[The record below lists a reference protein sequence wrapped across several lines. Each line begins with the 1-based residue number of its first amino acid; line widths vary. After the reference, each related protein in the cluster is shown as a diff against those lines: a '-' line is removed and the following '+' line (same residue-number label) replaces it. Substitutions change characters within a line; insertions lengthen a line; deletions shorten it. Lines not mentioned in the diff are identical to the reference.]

1 MNNTLE
7 ENQFLTFY
15 LGEECYGI
23 GILNIK
29 EIIEYSGLTN
39 VPLMPEFIPGVIN
52 LRGNVVPVVDLKHKF
67 FKSKIEPDRKTCVI
81 IVELHSQRNGDAKE
95 KTDLGILVESVN
107 EVVSIPGNDIEP
119 APTFG
124 SKIKVDFILG
134 MARQENGFI
143 IILNTEKILNL
154 EELSSL
160 EEGSPVEALVENA

>member
-1 MNNTLE
+1 MNSLE
-7 ENQFLTFY
+7 DNQFLTFY

-23 GILNIK
+23 GILHIK
-29 EIIEYSGLTN
+29 EIIEYSGLTS
-39 VPLMPEFIPGVIN
+39 VPLMPDFIPGVIN

-67 FKSKIEPDRKTCVI
+67 FKQKLEPDRKTCVI
-81 IVELHSQRNGDAKE
+81 IVEIHSSQSGTGKE

-107 EVVSIPGNDIEP
+107 EVISIAVEDIEP

-124 SKIKVDFILG
+124 SRIKVDFIHG

-154 EELSSL
+154 DELTSL
-160 EEGSPVEALVENA
+160 EETHTSEEILQEK

>member
-1 MNNTLE
+1 MNSME
-7 ENQFLTFY
+7 DNQFLTFY

-23 GILNIK
+23 GILHIK
-29 EIIEYSGLTN
+29 EIIEYSGLTT

-81 IVELHSQRNGDAKE
+81 IVEIHSGRDGDRKE

-107 EVVSIPGNDIEP
+107 EVVSIPGSDIEP

-154 EELSSL
+154 EELTSL
-160 EEGSPVEALVENA
+160 EENQPAEALVENA

>member
-1 MNNTLE
+1 ME
-7 ENQFLTFY
+7 DNQFLTFY

-23 GILNIK
+23 GILHIK

-67 FKSKIEPDRKTCVI
+67 FRQKIEPDRKTCVI
-81 IVELHSQRNGDAKE
+81 IVELHTSRSGEKKE
-95 KTDLGILVESVN
+95 RTDLGILVESVN
-107 EVVSIPGNDIEP
+107 EVVSIAASEIEP

-124 SKIKVDFILG
+124 SRIKVDFILG
-134 MARQENGFI
+134 MARQEDGFI

-154 EELSSL
+154 DELTSIEENQNA
-160 EEGSPVEALVENA
+160 EALVENT

>member
-1 MNNTLE
+1 ME
-7 ENQFLTFY
+7 DNQFLTFY

-23 GILNIK
+23 GILHIK

-67 FKSKIEPDRKTCVI
+67 FKQKIEPDRKTCVI
-81 IVELHSQRNGDAKE
+81 IVELQTSKNGEKKE
-95 KTDLGILVESVN
+95 RTDLGILVESVN
-107 EVVSIPGNDIEP
+107 EVVSIAASDIEP

-124 SKIKVDFILG
+124 SRIKVDFILG
-134 MARQENGFI
+134 MARQEDGFI

-154 EELSSL
+154 DELTSL
-160 EEGSPVEALVENA
+160 EENQNAEALVENT

>member
-1 MNNTLE
+1 MNALE

-23 GILNIK
+23 GILHIK

-67 FKSKIEPDRKTCVI
+67 FKSKIEPNRKTCVI
-81 IVELHSQRNGDAKE
+81 IVEIHSERNTDRKE

-107 EVVSIPGNDIEP
+107 EVISIPENDIEP

-134 MARQENGFI
+134 MAKQENGFI
-143 IILNTEKILNL
+143 IVLNTEKILNL
-154 EELSSL
+154 EELTSL
-160 EEGSPVEALVENA
+160 EENHSEALAENV

>member
-1 MNNTLE
+1 MSAME
-7 ENQFLTFY
+7 DNQFLTFY

-23 GILNIK
+23 GILHIK

-67 FKSKIEPDRKTCVI
+67 FKQKIEPDRKTCVI
-81 IVELHSQRNGDAKE
+81 IVELHSSDTGDKKKE
-95 KTDLGILVESVN
+95 RTDLGILVESVN
-107 EVVSIPGNDIEP
+107 EVVSIAASEIEP

-124 SKIKVDFILG
+124 SRIKVDFILG
-134 MARQENGFI
+134 MARQEEGFI

-154 EELSSL
+154 DELTSMEENQNI
-160 EEGSPVEALVENA
+160 EALVENA

>member
-1 MNNTLE
+1 MNSME
-7 ENQFLTFY
+7 ENQFLTFC
-15 LGEECYGI
+15 LGDEHYGI
-23 GILNIK
+23 GILHIK
-29 EIIEYSGLTN
+29 EIIEYSGLTT

-81 IVELHSQRNGDAKE
+81 IVELHSGRDGDRKE

-107 EVVSIPGNDIEP
+107 EVVSISGSDIEP

-143 IILNTEKILNL
+143 IILNTDKILNL
-154 EELSSL
+154 EELTSL
-160 EEGSPVEALVENA
+160 EENQSAEALAEKA

>member
-1 MNNTLE
+1 MSTME
-7 ENQFLTFY
+7 DNQFLTFY

-23 GILNIK
+23 GILHIK

-67 FKSKIEPDRKTCVI
+67 FKQKIEPDRKTCVI
-81 IVELHSQRNGDAKE
+81 IVELHATKTGDKKE

-107 EVVSIPGNDIEP
+107 EVVSISGSEIEP

-124 SKIKVDFILG
+124 SRIKVDFILG
-134 MARQENGFI
+134 MARQEDGFI

-154 EELSSL
+154 DELTSL
-160 EEGSPVEALVENA
+160 EENQDTEALVENT

>member
-1 MNNTLE
+1 ME
-7 ENQFLTFY
+7 DNQFLTFY

-23 GILNIK
+23 GILHIK
-29 EIIEYSGLTN
+29 EIIEYSGLTT

-81 IVELHSQRNGDAKE
+81 IVEIHSGRDGDRKE

-107 EVVSIPGNDIEP
+107 EVVSIPGSDIEP

-154 EELSSL
+154 EELTSL
-160 EEGSPVEALVENA
+160 EENQPAEALVENA

>member
-1 MNNTLE
+1 MNSME
-7 ENQFLTFY
+7 ENQFLTFC
-15 LGEECYGI
+15 LGDEYYGI
-23 GILNIK
+23 GILHIK
-29 EIIEYSGLTN
+29 EIIEYSGLTT

-81 IVELHSQRNGDAKE
+81 IVELHSGIDGDRKE

-107 EVVSIPGNDIEP
+107 EVVSISGNDIEP

-143 IILNTEKILNL
+143 IILNTDKILNL
-154 EELSSL
+154 EELTSL
-160 EEGSPVEALVENA
+160 EENQSAEALAEKA

>member
-1 MNNTLE
+1 MSAME
-7 ENQFLTFY
+7 DNQFLTFY

-23 GILNIK
+23 GILHIK

-67 FKSKIEPDRKTCVI
+67 FKQKIEPDRKTCVI
-81 IVELHSQRNGDAKE
+81 IVELQTSKNGEKKE
-95 KTDLGILVESVN
+95 RTDLGILVESVN
-107 EVVSIPGNDIEP
+107 EVVSIAASDIEP

-124 SKIKVDFILG
+124 SRIKVDFILG
-134 MARQENGFI
+134 MARQEDGFI

-154 EELSSL
+154 DELTSL
-160 EEGSPVEALVENA
+160 EENQNAEALVENT